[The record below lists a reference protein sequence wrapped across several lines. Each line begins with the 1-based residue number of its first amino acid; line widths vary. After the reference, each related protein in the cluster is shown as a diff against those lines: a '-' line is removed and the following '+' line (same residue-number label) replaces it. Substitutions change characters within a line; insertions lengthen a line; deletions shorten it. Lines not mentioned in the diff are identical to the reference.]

1 MTRTHRQTPLDSLY
15 VHRPRLWLVVILLLY
30 VVLAFRFAALTPAW
44 QAPDEPAHYNYIAH
58 IAQTGS
64 LPILQMGDYDQATL

>member
-30 VVLAFRFAALTPAW
+30 VVLAFRFASLTPAW

-58 IAQTGS
+58 IAQTAC
-64 LPILQMGDYDQATL
+64 PFCKWAT